1 MGKSESLPIAT
12 LTKTSDFSAIF
23 SPQRQLNIKKRVHIR
38 GLFPRLPMLIR
49 SGRRLR

>member
-1 MGKSESLPIAT
+1 
-12 LTKTSDFSAIF
+12 
-23 SPQRQLNIKKRVHIR
+23 LNIKKRVHIR